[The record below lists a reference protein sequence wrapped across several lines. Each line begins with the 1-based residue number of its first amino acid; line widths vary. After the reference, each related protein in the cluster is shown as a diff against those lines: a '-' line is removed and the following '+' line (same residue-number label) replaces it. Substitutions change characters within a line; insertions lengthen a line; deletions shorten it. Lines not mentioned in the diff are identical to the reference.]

1 MKFGF
6 IGFGEV
12 SYTLSKILLSYGF
25 EVWTS
30 TEGRSKKTKD
40 LVKSL
45 NLNVLDSF
53 EEVARQS
60 DILISANSPQSAL
73 AVALKY
79 GSLTDG
85 IFLDFNNISPNTA
98 KQIENYISDEH
109 FIDSAIMGKVK
120 SDELNLFFSGRKA
133 EEFVTNMRNFI
144 KNNDSPSDVKV
155 NIKVVSDEIGDVS
168 KLKILRSSYTKGVSA
183 LLVETFETAEK
194 LGLSEELWGIL
205 ALTENRDF
213 ETASK
218 SRISSSYRASKRK
231 HEELNE
237 VIEFLDGIYDNRK
250 SKIMAIA
257 TKEKFE
263 KLLSERTSGGVKV
276 ENIGEAWERIKKLW
290 YIFKTSFF

>member
-25 EVWTS
+25 EVLTS
-30 TEGRSKKTKD
+30 TEGRSKKTKE

-45 NLNVLDSF
+45 DLIVLDSF
-53 EEVARQS
+53 EEVAQES

-79 GSLTDG
+79 GSLTQG

-98 KQIENYISDEH
+98 KQIENYLGDEH
-109 FIDSAIMGKVK
+109 FIDSTIMGRVS
-120 SDELNLFFSGRKA
+120 SDELNLYFSGRRA
-133 EEFVTNMRNFI
+133 EEFVSNMRDFI
-144 KNNDSPSDVKV
+144 KNNDDVIDTNV

-194 LGLSEELWGIL
+194 LGLSDDLWEIL
-205 ALTENRDF
+205 SLTENRDF
-213 ETASK
+213 ETSAK
-218 SRISSSYRASKRK
+218 SRISSSKKKSKRK
-231 HEELNE
+231 YEELLE
-237 VIEFLDGIYDNRK
+237 VLEFLDGVDKKRK
-250 SKIMAIA
+250 SKIMALA
-257 TKEKFE
+257 TREKFE
-263 KLLSERTSGGVKV
+263 KLKNRK
-276 ENIGEAWERIKKLW
+276 
-290 YIFKTSFF
+290 

>member
-25 EVWTS
+25 EVLTS
-30 TEGRSKKTKD
+30 TEGRSNKTKE

-45 NLNVLDSF
+45 DLIVLDSF
-53 EEVARQS
+53 EEVAQES

-79 GSLTDG
+79 GSLTQG

-98 KQIENYISDEH
+98 KQIENYLGDEH
-109 FIDSAIMGKVK
+109 FIDSTIMGRVS
-120 SDELNLFFSGRKA
+120 SDELNLYFSGRRA
-133 EEFVTNMRNFI
+133 EEFVSNMRDFI
-144 KNNDSPSDVKV
+144 KNNDDINDTNV

-194 LGLSEELWGIL
+194 LGLSDDLWEIL
-205 ALTENRDF
+205 SLTENRDF
-213 ETASK
+213 ETSAK
-218 SRISSSYRASKRK
+218 SRISSSKKKSKRK
-231 HEELNE
+231 YEELLE
-237 VIEFLDGIYDNRK
+237 VLEFLDGVDKKRK
-250 SKIMAIA
+250 SKIMALA
-257 TKEKFE
+257 TREKFE
-263 KLLSERTSGGVKV
+263 KLKNRK
-276 ENIGEAWERIKKLW
+276 
-290 YIFKTSFF
+290 

>member
-25 EVWTS
+25 EVLTS
-30 TEGRSKKTKD
+30 TEGRSKKTRE

-45 NLNVLDSF
+45 DITVLDSF
-53 EEVARQS
+53 EEVAEES

-98 KQIENYISDEH
+98 KQIENYLSDEH
-109 FIDSAIMGKVK
+109 FIDSAIMGRVS
-120 SDELNLFFSGRKA
+120 SDELHLYFSGRRA
-133 EEFVTNMRNFI
+133 EEFVANMRDFI
-144 KNNDSPSDVKV
+144 KNNDHPTGIKV

-194 LGLSEELWGIL
+194 IGLSDDLWEIL

-213 ETASK
+213 ENSSK
-218 SRISSSYRASKRK
+218 SRISSSKRKSKRK
-231 HEELNE
+231 YEELIE
-237 VIEFLDGIYDNRK
+237 VLEFLDDVDKKRK
-250 SKIMAIA
+250 SKIMALA

-263 KLLSERTSGGVKV
+263 KLKNRK
-276 ENIGEAWERIKKLW
+276 
-290 YIFKTSFF
+290 

>member
-25 EVWTS
+25 EVLTS
-30 TEGRSKKTKD
+30 TEGRSKKTKE

-45 NLNVLDSF
+45 DLIVLDSF
-53 EEVARQS
+53 EEVAQES

-79 GSLTDG
+79 GSLTQG

-98 KQIENYISDEH
+98 KQIENYLGDEH
-109 FIDSAIMGKVK
+109 FIDSSIMGRVS
-120 SDELNLFFSGRKA
+120 SDELNLYFSGRRA
-133 EEFVTNMRNFI
+133 EEFVSNMRDFI
-144 KNNDSPSDVKV
+144 KNNDDANDTNV

-194 LGLSEELWGIL
+194 LGLSDELWEIL

-213 ETASK
+213 ETSAK
-218 SRISSSYRASKRK
+218 SRISSSKKKSKRK
-231 HEELNE
+231 YEELLE
-237 VIEFLDGIYDNRK
+237 VLEFLDGVDKKRK
-250 SKIMAIA
+250 SKIMALA
-257 TKEKFE
+257 TREKFE
-263 KLLSERTSGGVKV
+263 KLKNRK
-276 ENIGEAWERIKKLW
+276 
-290 YIFKTSFF
+290 

>member
-25 EVWTS
+25 EVLTS
-30 TEGRSKKTKD
+30 TEGRSKKTRE

-45 NLNVLDSF
+45 DLTVLDSF
-53 EEVARQS
+53 EDVARQS

-98 KQIENYISDEH
+98 KQIENYLSCDH
-109 FIDSAIMGKVK
+109 FIDSAIMGRVS
-120 SDELNLFFSGRKA
+120 SDELHLYFSGKKA
-133 EEFVTNMRNFI
+133 EEFVAKMRDI
-144 KNNDSPSDVKV
+144 IRNNDFNNGVKV

-194 LGLSEELWGIL
+194 LGLSADLWEIL
-205 ALTENRDF
+205 SLTENRDF
-213 ETASK
+213 ESSAK
-218 SRISSSYRASKRK
+218 SRISSSKRKSKRK
-231 HEELNE
+231 YEELVE
-237 VIEFLDGIYDNRK
+237 VLEFLDDVDSSRK
-250 SKIMAIA
+250 SKIMASA

-263 KLLSERTSGGVKV
+263 KLKNR
-276 ENIGEAWERIKKLW
+276 KK
-290 YIFKTSFF
+290 

>member
-25 EVWTS
+25 EVLTS
-30 TEGRSKKTKD
+30 TEGRSKKTRD

-45 NLNVLDSF
+45 DLNVLDSF

-85 IFLDFNNISPNTA
+85 LFLDFNNISPNTA
-98 KQIENYISDEH
+98 RQIENYLTDEH

-120 SDELNLFFSGRKA
+120 ADKLNFYFSGRKA
-133 EEFVTNMRNFI
+133 NEFVENMRNFI
-144 KNNDSPSDVKV
+144 KDNDAPGVEV

-183 LLVETFETAEK
+183 LLIETFETAEK
-194 LGLSEELWGIL
+194 LGLSDELWEIL

-213 ETASK
+213 EASAK
-218 SRISSSYRASKRK
+218 SRISSSYKASKRK

-237 VIEFLDGIYDNRK
+237 VIEFLDGVDKKRK
-250 SKIMAIA
+250 SKIMALA
-257 TKEKFE
+257 TREKFE
-263 KLLSERTSGGVKV
+263 KLKNRK
-276 ENIGEAWERIKKLW
+276 N
-290 YIFKTSFF
+290 

>member
-12 SYTLSKILLSYGF
+12 SFTLSKILLSYGF
-25 EVWTS
+25 EVLTS
-30 TEGRSKKTKD
+30 TEGRSKKTKE

-45 NLNVLDSF
+45 DLTVLDSF
-53 EEVARQS
+53 EEVARES

-98 KQIENYISDEH
+98 KQIENYITDEH
-109 FIDSAIMGKVK
+109 FIDSAIMGRV
-120 SDELNLFFSGRKA
+120 SSEELHLYFSGRKA
-133 EEFVTNMRNFI
+133 EEFVANMRDFI
-144 KNNDSPSDVKV
+144 RNNESDSDVRV

-194 LGLSEELWGIL
+194 LGLSEELWEIL

-213 ETASK
+213 ISSSK
-218 SRISSSYRASKRK
+218 SRISSSKRKSKRK
-231 HEELNE
+231 YEELME
-237 VIEFLDGIYDNRK
+237 VLEFLDDVDDDRK

-257 TKEKFE
+257 TKDKFE
-263 KLLSERTSGGVKV
+263 KLKNRKS
-276 ENIGEAWERIKKLW
+276 KK
-290 YIFKTSFF
+290 

>member
-12 SYTLSKILLSYGF
+12 SYTLSEILLSKGF
-25 EVWTS
+25 EVLTS
-30 TEGRSKKTKD
+30 TEGRSLKTQE

-45 NLNVLDSF
+45 DITVLDTF
-53 EEVARQS
+53 EDVASQS

-85 IFLDFNNISPNTA
+85 LFLDFNNISPNTA
-98 KQIENYISDEH
+98 KQIENYLSDEH

-120 SDELNLFFSGRKA
+120 SDELNLYFSGRKA

-144 KNNDSPSDVKV
+144 ERNKSNDDISV
-155 NIKVVSDEIGDVS
+155 NITVVSDEIGDVS

-194 LGLSEELWGIL
+194 LGLNDELWEIL
-205 ALTENRDF
+205 SLTENRDF
-213 ETASK
+213 ETSAK
-218 SRISSSYRASKRK
+218 SRISSSYSASKRK
-231 HEELNE
+231 YEEILE
-237 VIEFLDGIYDNRK
+237 VLEFLDDVDSKMK
-250 SKIMAIA
+250 SKIMALA

-263 KLLSERTSGGVKV
+263 ELK
-276 ENIGEAWERIKKLW
+276 NKKN
-290 YIFKTSFF
+290 

>member
-1 MKFGF
+1 MIFKRGKIMKFGF

-25 EVWTS
+25 EVLTS
-30 TEGRSKKTKD
+30 TEGRSKKTKE

-45 NLNVLDSF
+45 DIPVLDSF
-53 EEVARQS
+53 EDVAQES

-79 GSLTDG
+79 GSLTQG

-98 KQIENYISDEH
+98 KQIENYLSEEH
-109 FIDSAIMGKVK
+109 FIDSSIMGRV
-120 SDELNLFFSGRKA
+120 SSEELNLYFSGRKA
-133 EEFVTNMRNFI
+133 EEFVSNMRNFI
-144 KNNDSPSDVKV
+144 RDTDAPSNVKV

-194 LGLSEELWGIL
+194 LGLSEELWEIL
-205 ALTENRDF
+205 SLTENRDF
-213 ETASK
+213 ETSAK
-218 SRISSSYRASKRK
+218 SRIASSKRK
-231 HEELNE
+231 SKRKYEELIE
-237 VIEFLDGIYDNRK
+237 VLEFLDDVDKKRK
-250 SKIMAIA
+250 SKIMALA

-263 KLLSERTSGGVKV
+263 KLKNRK
-276 ENIGEAWERIKKLW
+276 
-290 YIFKTSFF
+290 

>member
-25 EVWTS
+25 EVLTS
-30 TEGRSKKTKD
+30 TEGRSNKTKE

-45 NLNVLDSF
+45 DLIVLDSF
-53 EEVARQS
+53 EEVAQES

-79 GSLTDG
+79 GSLTQG

-98 KQIENYISDEH
+98 KQIENYLGDEH
-109 FIDSAIMGKVK
+109 FIDSTIMGRVS
-120 SDELNLFFSGRKA
+120 SDELNLYFSGRRA
-133 EEFVTNMRNFI
+133 EEFVSNMRDFI
-144 KNNDSPSDVKV
+144 KNNDDINDTNV

-194 LGLSEELWGIL
+194 LGLSDELWEIL
-205 ALTENRDF
+205 SLTENRDF
-213 ETASK
+213 ETSAK
-218 SRISSSYRASKRK
+218 SRISSSKKKSKRK
-231 HEELNE
+231 YEELLE
-237 VIEFLDGIYDNRK
+237 VLEFLDGVDKKRK
-250 SKIMAIA
+250 SKIMALA
-257 TKEKFE
+257 TREKFE
-263 KLLSERTSGGVKV
+263 KLKNRK
-276 ENIGEAWERIKKLW
+276 
-290 YIFKTSFF
+290 

>member
-25 EVWTS
+25 EVMTS
-30 TEGRSKKTKD
+30 TEGRSDKTKE
-40 LVKSL
+40 LVNSL
-45 NLNVLDSF
+45 DIIVLDSF
-53 EEVARQS
+53 EEVAGES

-98 KQIENYISDEH
+98 KQIENYIGDEH
-109 FIDSAIMGKVK
+109 FIDSSIMGRVS
-120 SDELNLFFSGRKA
+120 SDELNLYFSGRKA
-133 EEFVTNMRNFI
+133 EEFVGNMRNFI
-144 KNNDSPSDVKV
+144 KGHDSPTNIEV

-194 LGLSEELWGIL
+194 LGLSDELWEIL
-205 ALTENRDF
+205 SLTENSDF
-213 ETASK
+213 ETSSK
-218 SRISSSYRASKRK
+218 SRISSSYRSSKRK
-231 HEELNE
+231 YEELNE
-237 VIEFLDGIYDNRK
+237 VLEFLDGVDNKRK
-250 SKIMAIA
+250 SKIMALA
-257 TKEKFE
+257 TREKFE
-263 KLLSERTSGGVKV
+263 KLKNRKERK
-276 ENIGEAWERIKKLW
+276 
-290 YIFKTSFF
+290 

>member
-12 SYTLSKILLSYGF
+12 SYTLSKFLLDNQF
-25 EVWTS
+25 EVLTS
-30 TEGRSKKTKD
+30 TEGRSKKTKE
-40 LVKSL
+40 LVNSL
-45 NLNVLDSF
+45 DITVLDSF

-109 FIDSAIMGKVK
+109 FIDSAIMGRVS
-120 SDELNLFFSGRKA
+120 SDELNLYFSGKRA
-133 EEFVTNMRNFI
+133 EEFVSHMVKFVEE
-144 KNNDSPSDVKV
+144 NNSRSDVKV
-155 NIKVVSDEIGDVS
+155 YVKVVSDEIGDVS

-194 LGLSEELWGIL
+194 IGLSDDLWEIL
-205 ALTENRDF
+205 ALTENSDF
-213 ETASK
+213 ESSAK
-218 SRISSSYRASKRK
+218 SRISSSKRKSKRK
-231 HEELNE
+231 YEELME
-237 VIEFLDGIYDNRK
+237 VLEFLDDVDKKRK
-250 SKIMAIA
+250 SKIMALA

-263 KLLSERTSGGVKV
+263 YLKNRE
-276 ENIGEAWERIKKLW
+276 
-290 YIFKTSFF
+290 

>member
-1 MKFGF
+1 MIFKRGKIMKFGF

-25 EVWTS
+25 EVLTS
-30 TEGRSKKTKD
+30 TEGRSKKTKE

-45 NLNVLDSF
+45 DIPVLDSF
-53 EEVARQS
+53 EDVAQES

-79 GSLTDG
+79 GSLTQG

-98 KQIENYISDEH
+98 KQIENYLSDEH
-109 FIDSAIMGKVK
+109 FIDSSIMGRV
-120 SDELNLFFSGRKA
+120 SSEELNLFFSGRKA
-133 EEFVTNMRNFI
+133 EEFVSNMRNFI
-144 KNNDSPSDVKV
+144 RDTDAPSNVKV

-194 LGLSEELWGIL
+194 LGLSEELWEIL
-205 ALTENRDF
+205 SLTENRDF
-213 ETASK
+213 ETSAK
-218 SRISSSYRASKRK
+218 SRIASSKKKSKRK
-231 HEELNE
+231 YEELIE
-237 VIEFLDGIYDNRK
+237 VLEFLDDVDKKRK
-250 SKIMAIA
+250 SKIMALA

-263 KLLSERTSGGVKV
+263 KLKNRK
-276 ENIGEAWERIKKLW
+276 
-290 YIFKTSFF
+290 

>member
-25 EVWTS
+25 DVMTS
-30 TEGRSKKTKD
+30 IEGRSDKTKE
-40 LVKSL
+40 LVNSIDIT
-45 NLNVLDSF
+45 VLDSF
-53 EEVARQS
+53 EDVSSES

-85 IFLDFNNISPNTA
+85 LFLDFNNISPNTA

-109 FIDSAIMGKVK
+109 FIDSAIMGRVS
-120 SDELNLFFSGRKA
+120 SDKLNLYFSGRKA
-133 EEFVTNMRNFI
+133 EEFVERMRNYI
-144 KNNDSPSDVKV
+144 KGHDAPEDVEV

-194 LGLSEELWGIL
+194 LGLDDELWEIL

-213 ETASK
+213 ETSSK
-218 SRISSSYRASKRK
+218 SRISSSKRKSKRK
-231 HEELNE
+231 YEELVE
-237 VIEFLDGIYDNRK
+237 VMEFLDGVNKNRK

-257 TKEKFE
+257 TKDKFE
-263 KLLSERTSGGVKV
+263 KLKNRKGRK
-276 ENIGEAWERIKKLW
+276 
-290 YIFKTSFF
+290 

>member
-12 SYTLSKILLSYGF
+12 SYTLSKMLLSYGF
-25 EVWTS
+25 EVLTS
-30 TEGRSKKTKD
+30 TEGRSKKTKE

-45 NLNVLDSF
+45 NLPVLDSF

-98 KQIENYISDEH
+98 KQIENYLTDNH
-109 FIDSAIMGKVK
+109 FIDSAIMGRV
-120 SDELNLFFSGRKA
+120 SSEELHLYFSGRKA
-133 EEFVTNMRNFI
+133 ESFVKSMRDFI
-144 KNNDSPSDVKV
+144 SNNDSPSDIKV

-194 LGLSEELWGIL
+194 LGLSEDLWEIL
-205 ALTENRDF
+205 SLTENRDF
-213 ETASK
+213 ETSAK
-218 SRISSSYRASKRK
+218 SRISSSNKKAKRK
-231 HEELNE
+231 YEELNE
-237 VIEFLDGIYDNRK
+237 VLEFLDDVDKKRK
-250 SKIMAIA
+250 SKIMALA
-257 TKEKFE
+257 TREKFE
-263 KLLSERTSGGVKV
+263 KLKNRK
-276 ENIGEAWERIKKLW
+276 
-290 YIFKTSFF
+290 

>member
-1 MKFGF
+1 MIFLRGKIMKFGF

-25 EVWTS
+25 EVLTS
-30 TEGRSKKTKD
+30 TEGRSKKTRE

-45 NLNVLDSF
+45 DIPVLDSF
-53 EEVARQS
+53 EDVAQES

-79 GSLTDG
+79 GSLTQG

-98 KQIENYISDEH
+98 KQIENYLSDEH
-109 FIDSAIMGKVK
+109 FIDSSIMGRV
-120 SDELNLFFSGRKA
+120 SSEELHLYFSGRKA
-133 EEFVTNMRNFI
+133 EEFVSNMRNFI
-144 KNNDSPSDVKV
+144 RDNDAPSNVKV

-194 LGLSEELWGIL
+194 LGLSEELWEIL
-205 ALTENRDF
+205 SLTENRDF
-213 ETASK
+213 ETSAK
-218 SRISSSYRASKRK
+218 SRIASSKRK
-231 HEELNE
+231 SKRKYEELIE
-237 VIEFLDGIYDNRK
+237 VLEFLDDVDKKRK
-250 SKIMAIA
+250 SKIMALA

-263 KLLSERTSGGVKV
+263 KLKNRK
-276 ENIGEAWERIKKLW
+276 
-290 YIFKTSFF
+290 